1 MTCLALPLF
10 VTGILAN
17 YPDHAVA
24 ADNLAIAANLLDR
37 GTNFHR
43 RSPNSAGAARV
54 AVLD

>member
-1 MTCLALPLF
+1 LPLF

-24 ADNLAIAANLLDR
+24 ADDLAIAADFLDR

>member
-1 MTCLALPLF
+1 LPLL

-24 ADNLAIAANLLDR
+24 ANDLAVAADFLDR